1 LQKIYFFTFSTGH
14 GEFFAVLINHQGIF
28 WDTLENIGKCWEIML
43 TGEFSVTLD
52 DMGRISLPKR
62 MRDALGENSLVLK
75 RGDDG
80 CIWLFT
86 AEKKK
91 KMEDNVVMTTNIYLP
106 QDRAMRRRHTTSD
119 VEIDKQGRILI
130 PPTFRKYAGL
140 FKECIVLG
148 QFEYIEIWAED
159 RYEAYLDASKEEY
172 RVASEELGARKKKE
186 GNFGDYGSSPHS
198 GSAGTDAAV
207 PGAEGQE

>member
-1 LQKIYFFTFSTGH
+1 
-14 GEFFAVLINHQGIF
+14 
-28 WDTLENIGKCWEIML
+28 ML

-62 MRDALGENSLVLK
+62 MRDALGENNLVLK

-86 AEKKK
+86 AEEWK
-91 KMEDNVVMTTNIYLP
+91 KMEDDIVMTTNIHISK
-106 QDRAMRRRHTTSD
+106 DVAIRRRYATSD

-130 PPTFRKYAGL
+130 PPTFRKHAGL

-159 RYEAYLDASKEEY
+159 RYEAYLEASEEEY
-172 RVASEELGARKKKE
+172 RAASEELGARKKKE
-186 GNFGDYGSSPHS
+186 GNFGGYENNPHS
-198 GSAGTDAAV
+198 GSAGGDNTV
-207 PGAEGQE
+207 SRAEGQE